1 MVRKE
6 KAVVK
11 KEMIFVLLILIIF
24 VSLLITW
31 TVVSNVEESTEM
43 SDSDIDSYADNTG
56 AKVNI
61 KILSEQEI
69 TAGND
74 NEDYR

>member
-1 MVRKE
+1 MVK
-6 KAVVK
+6 VK
-11 KEMIFVLLILIIF
+11 KRIANREFILGLLILIIF

-61 KILSEQEI
+61 EVLPNPEVERGS
-69 TAGND
+69 T
-74 NEDYR
+74 

>member
-61 KILSEQEI
+61 EVLPNPEVERGS
-69 TAGND
+69 T
-74 NEDYR
+74 

>member
-1 MVRKE
+1 MVK
-6 KAVVK
+6 VK
-11 KEMIFVLLILIIF
+11 KRIANREFILGLLILIIF